1 MKTLCSTNKPNINI
15 NEYIDHT
22 LLKANATNKEI
33 INLCDEAKKMH
44 FKSVCVNPSF
54 ISLAKKQ
61 LEKTNVKI
69 CSVISFPLGAMTKT
83 TKMFEAND
91 AIKEGADEIDM
102 VANISHIKDHDYQY
116 VEDEIK
122 SIRKITK
129 DKKIILKV
137 IIETCL
143 LTQEEISQVSLI
155 CKKIGV
161 DFVKTSTGFSKYGA
175 TTTDV
180 ALIRKIVGKN
190 IGVKASGGIHTYDE
204 AMSMIKSGANRIG
217 TSSGVTIINS
227 KK

>member
-1 MKTLCSTNKPNINI
+1 MNI